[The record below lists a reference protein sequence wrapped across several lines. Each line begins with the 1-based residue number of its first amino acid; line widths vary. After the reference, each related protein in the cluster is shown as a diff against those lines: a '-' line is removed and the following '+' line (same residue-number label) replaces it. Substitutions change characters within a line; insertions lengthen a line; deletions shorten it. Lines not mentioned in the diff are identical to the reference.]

1 MNFLAILLFSASVTC
16 DNLIIGLS
24 YGARKIKICFLS
36 NLIVGL
42 ISCLGTLG
50 GMYIGNLFDG
60 FCVGSIAQYI
70 GSALLFLFGIYMFYQ
85 SFRKHLKTKNDREI
99 LDDAANVAEQFD
111 MDHSKSIDLRE
122 ACMLGFFLCINNFG
136 LGIGAALTGLNIY
149 LTSITCLI
157 LSIFFIE
164 LGCRLTYNLLS
175 QNTVK
180 YAEYVA
186 SIMIILLALY
196 QLIS

>member
-1 MNFLAILLFSASVTC
+1 
-16 DNLIIGLS
+16 
-24 YGARKIKICFLS
+24 
-36 NLIVGL
+36 
-42 ISCLGTLG
+42 
-50 GMYIGNLFDG
+50 
-60 FCVGSIAQYI
+60 
-70 GSALLFLFGIYMFYQ
+70 
-85 SFRKHLKTKNDREI
+85 
-99 LDDAANVAEQFD
+99 
-111 MDHSKSIDLRE
+111 
-122 ACMLGFFLCINNFG
+122 MLGFFLCINNFG

-196 QLIS
+196 QLISWTIKQARIKLNPVDISSCISPLSTGIFYLLSIKYRMVHNYLRDFLYTSIVSCSSIEGQSTMKRVSNLRCLLFN